1 MAALRRSRSSVDAI
15 RLWGGTTGRL
25 NFGTLAK
32 EKRPF
37 SLAAC
42 GQQLQVFNRA
52 RLWLVHRA
60 PAGGKPALRCS
71 SPARH
76 ASSGMARRGLLALA
90 RLLLLTP
97 SVSAQTCALLRS
109 HLPSNAHRAREQ
121 PVAHCRLSAHLPVRL
136 ALVRAVSRTSHSVSH
151 GVGHGVTHSVTHSVS
166 HALATASARQW
177 PQM

>member
-1 MAALRRSRSSVDAI
+1 M
-15 RLWGGTTGRL
+15 
-25 NFGTLAK
+25 
-32 EKRPF
+32 
-37 SLAAC
+37 
-42 GQQLQVFNRA
+42 
-52 RLWLVHRA
+52 
-60 PAGGKPALRCS
+60 
-71 SPARH
+71 ARH
-76 ASSGMARRGLLALA
+76 GLLALA

-166 HALATASARQW
+166 HGVSHGFSTAVAADVRAGGAACVHHLCHDSHATHPSPHAPIALPPDFSCAPVSGASASSHALPRT
-177 PQM
+177 PASVAHAAPLTHVRRPSKGH